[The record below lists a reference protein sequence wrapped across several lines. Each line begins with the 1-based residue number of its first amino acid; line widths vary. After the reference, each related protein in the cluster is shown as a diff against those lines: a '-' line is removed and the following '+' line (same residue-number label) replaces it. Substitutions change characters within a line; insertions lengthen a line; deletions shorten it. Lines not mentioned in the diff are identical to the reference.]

1 MQQTIN
7 LEDTPSNMDIFRL
20 ASAQAFNGFT
30 EKSKKLDTPCEF
42 FRKNKLKS
50 FRYKV
55 LKKGDVRL
63 SVVLAN
69 GKEHYAIQRNFVL
82 AYIKLVRSFYS
93 QKLNL
98 INEIKRTTDC

>member
-1 MQQTIN
+1 MLSTIN

-42 FRKNKLKS
+42 FRKNKLSS

-63 SVVLAN
+63 SVVLSN
-69 GKEHYAIQRNFVL
+69 GHEHYAIQRNFTL
-82 AYIKLVRSFYS
+82 AYIKLVRSYYS
-93 QKLNL
+93 QKLDL
-98 INEIKRTTDC
+98 NENARTTDC